1 MGNNGI
7 DTSVLFPQPI
17 RPTPKDGGSPKPS
30 SAGESS
36 RFAEILEEKKRG
48 VSLSFSKHAEARLQ
62 ARGITLSAEDVTRL
76 GGIVD
81 AIARKGGRES
91 LVMMGDSAFIVS
103 VANRTVVTAI
113 DRDGMKGSVFTNID
127 SAAIV

>member
-1 MGNNGI
+1 MGDNLI
-7 DTSVLFPQPI
+7 DTTVLFPQPL
-17 RPTPKDGGSPKPS
+17 RPAPRDGGSPRPS
-30 SAGESS
+30 SAGEPS
-36 RFAEILEEKKRG
+36 RFAEILEGKKRG

-62 ARGITLSAEDVTRL
+62 ARGITLSEEDVNRL